1 MNTLRRK
8 AEKFEQENKWTD
20 AIDCYS
26 TILDV
31 SKNDT
36 ATFCSI
42 SSSMA
47 TCLHKIGKDEEA
59 IHHFQNILHYHTNVA
74 GVYDNL
80 CLLYS
85 HRRQYKH
92 ALDSILCSFK
102 LSQNDSVYKNMADLY
117 YYMKEYKKSIFF
129 YGKVTTNP
137 QTLYNTSFPYLA
149 SKQFLK
155 GFAMYENRLNNS
167 IGPDGNSTRL
177 ELPQI
182 PYWDGTSEFTSML
195 IIYEQGLGDNIQYF
209 RFLLQLSEM
218 FPDKEFTYL
227 CRQELSHLF
236 KNYPNIVVID
246 DSKPVNLYQ
255 QYKIYIMSL
264 PYHLK
269 LDTITPFKRNYIH
282 SNEGH
287 DHPWV
292 LKNDTCRIG
301 IFYKGRLTSFIEK
314 SLHLESFR
322 PISELEDVQL
332 ISLHRPHE
340 INQDLESLSSSMD
353 ITVLDIDKGKA
364 FEDTKELLRKI
375 DLVITVDTSIT
386 HLAGVIGIPTLLLLG
401 YGSDWRWFD
410 DNEKVWY
417 DSVEILRMTE
427 NIPLDNIM
435 PRVLERVEEWKRE
448 WKKMKNGAKRA

>member
-1 MNTLRRK
+1 M
-8 AEKFEQENKWTD
+8 
-20 AIDCYS
+20 
-26 TILDV
+26 
-31 SKNDT
+31 
-36 ATFCSI
+36 
-42 SSSMA
+42 
-47 TCLHKIGKDEEA
+47 
-59 IHHFQNILHYHTNVA
+59 
-74 GVYDNL
+74 
-80 CLLYS
+80 
-85 HRRQYKH
+85 
-92 ALDSILCSFK
+92 
-102 LSQNDSVYKNMADLY
+102 
-117 YYMKEYKKSIFF
+117 
-129 YGKVTTNP
+129 
-137 QTLYNTSFPYLA
+137 
-149 SKQFLK
+149 
-155 GFAMYENRLNNS
+155 
-167 IGPDGNSTRL
+167 
-177 ELPQI
+177 
-182 PYWDGTSEFTSML
+182 
-195 IIYEQGLGDNIQYF
+195 
-209 RFLLQLSEM
+209 
-218 FPDKEFTYL
+218 
-227 CRQELSHLF
+227 
-236 KNYPNIVVID
+236 VID

-427 NIPLDNIM
+427 NVPLDNIM